1 MSMIIFWS
9 AVKLAPSTRQGM
21 ILNDLLACGY
31 FSSFSCTISSTLL
44 IVYQIYN
51 SLSNRDIHSKK
62 RFMHIV
68 DVLVQSAAAY
78 SLTLLVAAIVTVLAT
93 STDNPSPSVAVSIY
107 AVLSYEGTT
116 ILTFVS
122 VCTFGVQILDNLK
135 V

>member
-1 MSMIIFWS
+1 
-9 AVKLAPSTRQGM
+9 
-21 ILNDLLACGY
+21 
-31 FSSFSCTISSTLL
+31 
-44 IVYQIYN
+44 
-51 SLSNRDIHSKK
+51 
-62 RFMHIV
+62 MHIV

-78 SLTLLVAAIVTVLAT
+78 ALALLVAAIVTVLAT

-122 VCTFGVQILDNLK
+122 VRTFGVQILGNLK